1 MECTRVTIHQDQF
14 VSDREQELL
23 KDSLNLHTPSF
34 YRGTAYFKNGDS
46 TEVSVI
52 YDRTSLN
59 KHLGTGRFSIPYYT
73 ITYRIYAI
81 PGK

>member
-1 MECTRVTIHQDQF
+1 MECTRVTIHKELS

-34 YRGTAYFKNGDS
+34 YKGTAYFKNGDS

-52 YDRTSLN
+52 YDRTSLT
-59 KHLGTGRFSIPYYT
+59 KHSRTGRSIPYYT

>member
-1 MECTRVTIHQDQF
+1 MECTRVTIHKDLS

-34 YRGTAYFKNGDS
+34 YKGTAYFKNGDS

-52 YDRTSLN
+52 Y
-59 KHLGTGRFSIPYYT
+59 
-73 ITYRIYAI
+73 AI
-81 PGK
+81 PGKLVFYSSTRWYVLRLAVSSSQMTQAFI